1 MSEVGSPFK
10 FLNPYTLE
18 DKDFFFGR
26 TDEIDLIYDM
36 VFDTNLLMIYGAS
49 GTGKTS
55 LVQCGLANRFQKTD
69 WFDIHVRR
77 KDNINRSIWKEI
89 RKHALTDIPEGKD
102 LPSAIQSLFL
112 DFFKPIYLIFDQFEE
127 LYLLGS
133 DEERAEFISSI
144 AALLEAD
151 LSCKIIII
159 MREEFIAQLYDFEK
173 QVPKLFD
180 KRVRIEPMSF
190 ANVDKVIRGSAQR
203 FNIQLEDDES
213 TISKIIDNISDGKSG
228 VQLSYLQVYL
238 DRLYREAH
246 SKKN

>member
-1 MSEVGSPFK
+1 MSTCV
-10 FLNPYTLE
+10 
-18 DKDFFFGR
+18 DFFFGR

-127 LYLLGS
+127 LFRFRKTRTSENLFCRTVFQQPPQIHLVLLTRQ
-133 DEERAEFISSI
+133 DPPL
-144 AALLEAD
+144 ALSRLRGWGTTLA
-151 LSCKIIII
+151 
-159 MREEFIAQLYDFEK
+159 
-173 QVPKLFD
+173 FD
-180 KRVRIEPMSF
+180 
-190 ANVDKVIRGSAQR
+190 
-203 FNIQLEDDES
+203 
-213 TISKIIDNISDGKSG
+213 
-228 VQLSYLQVYL
+228 
-238 DRLYREAH
+238 
-246 SKKN
+246 